1 MRKWHGTRRWLLGSV
16 GAFVA
21 TWASLGSGPGAGAEA
36 KKRPN
41 YGSKEAFK
49 LECELLGGTF
59 IDDGVST
66 VCWLAGVGSVVCDAN
81 GNNCTSHT
89 SGRPSGGANSP
100 DGTGTHVEEG
110 NGGPGYPGLPGQTL
124 PDTLPNLPGAGD

>member
-1 MRKWHGTRRWLLGSV
+1 MYKLPRTRRWFLSSV

-21 TWASLGSGPGAGAEA
+21 AWTGLSHSPEAEA
-36 KKRPN
+36 KGKKRPN

-66 VCWLAGVGSVVCDAN
+66 ACILTGVGSVVCDAN
-81 GNNCTSHT
+81 GNNCVSHT
-89 SGRPSGGANSP
+89 SRQPNGDANSP
-100 DGTGTHVEEG
+100 DGTGTHAEPDR
-110 NGGPGYPGLPGQTL
+110 GGSGHTGLPGEPL
-124 PDTLPNLPGAGD
+124 PDTLPSLPGTGG